1 VGVTVGHDIV
11 EGIFV
16 GLGFLIVPVG
26 MTLAAFVFIKVRDWS
41 ARKRREQMK
50 TELPKAMTYESARRI
65 VAPRAEASADPDLAT
80 YIALRAPAAAE
91 KVRGKIKRT
100 KK

>member
-1 VGVTVGHDIV
+1 MTIGHDIV

-16 GLGFLIVPVG
+16 GLGFLIVPVAF
-26 MTLAAFVFIKVRDWS
+26 TLAAFVFIKVRDWS
-41 ARKRREQMK
+41 ASKRREQMRV
-50 TELPKAMTYESARRI
+50 ELPKAITHEVARRA
-65 VAPRAEASADPDLAT
+65 VAPKAEASPDPDLAT

-91 KVRGKIKRT
+91 KVRGRIKRT